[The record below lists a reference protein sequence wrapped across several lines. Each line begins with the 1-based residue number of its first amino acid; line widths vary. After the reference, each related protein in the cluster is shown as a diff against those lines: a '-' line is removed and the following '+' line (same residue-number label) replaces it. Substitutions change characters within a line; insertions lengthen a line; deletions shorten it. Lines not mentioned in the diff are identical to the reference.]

1 MHTKDKKTD
10 TLKISVCVFM
20 LLGLIIFC
28 RASFAKTAELAEG
41 SDQIDLRRLFVLANL
56 EFTLFHEFGH
66 ALIDELHL
74 PVFGMEEDAADRI
87 AIVAML
93 KQREGKPEKEIIPWL
108 FAVAG
113 DWYTEW
119 ELSQSQQSKPSY
131 WDNHRLEIQR
141 FHSVVCL
148 VYGSGL
154 KSLEE
159 LIDTDFL
166 PFERAMNCDYEYRQA
181 REAVEWALATHGN
194 RGGEKPAVAKVSVV
208 YEQPSNP
215 GNQRM
220 LEWVRA
226 SAVAD
231 RLASRFSANFN
242 LPRAIRID
250 LENCGSSP
258 DAYWHPPT
266 GTITVCY
273 ELLTH
278 FLKMADHRLRNPG
291 RACDIP
297 TLRTYIAD
305 DSRCPTTGSDVMPKQ
320 ETDPAVESGTRPDG

>member
-1 MHTKDKKTD
+1 
-10 TLKISVCVFM
+10 M
-20 LLGLIIFC
+20 LLGLTIFC
-28 RASFAKTAELAEG
+28 STNFATSAEQTEDG
-41 SDQIDLRRLFVLANL
+41 DQTNLRRLFVLANL

-66 ALIDELHL
+66 ALIDELTL

-87 AIVAML
+87 AVIAML
-93 KQREGKPEKEIIPWL
+93 KERQGMPEKEIIPWL

-119 ELSQSQQSKPSY
+119 ELGQSQRSQPSY

-141 FHSVVCL
+141 FHNVVCL

-154 KSLEE
+154 NSLEE
-159 LIDTDFL
+159 LIDTEFL

-194 RGGEKPAVAKVSVV
+194 RGGEKPAGAEISVV

-215 GNQRM
+215 GNQLM
-220 LEWVRA
+220 LDWIRA

-231 RLASRFSANFN
+231 RLASRFSANFK
-242 LPRAIRID
+242 LRRTIRIEF
-250 LENCGSSP
+250 ENCGSSP
-258 DAYWHPPT
+258 DAYWHHPT

-278 FLKMADHRLRNPG
+278 FLKMADHRLQNPG

-297 TLRTYIAD
+297 TLRNYIGD
-305 DSRCPTTGSDVMPKQ
+305 GSRCPNAESDAIPEQ
-320 ETDPAVESGTRPDG
+320 DAGPAVKS